1 MVQRGSTFRSRVL
14 QARKT
19 ISSALSGVGAS
30 AAELLAAE
38 LNVLDKTADP
48 RTIARFE
55 FEQAKRLS
63 REFQMDLREVRQL
76 VDIFYEADE
85 DETGGLNKMELET
98 ALVRV
103 WNVHVAPAA
112 DVEKAWEA
120 MIGKRPMALER
131 LIDEVKLDA
140 FFHWYVETVGNQ
152 VLSKQVRRRPSLV
165 TQLTSPLSKMSLS
178 SLSTGLGSSSSL
190 VEPLSPTSLS
200 STSEPMSPLSPLSP
214 PPAALSEEAVT
225 AMRKRFNRFAEGS
238 CAQGV
243 FFYPQFVDMFCAVY
257 KIQKPESHQKWINAA
272 WREIDVE
279 KSGSINFEAFS
290 EWYQRYFDPISGKLC
305 CEDVPGMITP
315 AA

>member
-1 MVQRGSTFRSRVL
+1 
-14 QARKT
+14 
-19 ISSALSGVGAS
+19 
-30 AAELLAAE
+30 
-38 LNVLDKTADP
+38 
-48 RTIARFE
+48 
-55 FEQAKRLS
+55 
-63 REFQMDLREVRQL
+63 MDLREVRQL

-131 LIDEVKLDA
+131 IIDEVKLDA

-165 TQLTSPLSKMSLS
+165 TQVTSPLSKMSIS
-178 SLSTGLGSSSSL
+178 SLSTGLSSSSL
-190 VEPLSPTSLS
+190 VEPLSPTSLT

-243 FFYPQFVDMFCAVY
+243 FFYDSLRGDYDAQLHKWVDELVVNCDSFAD
-257 KIQKPESHQKWINAA
+257 PG
-272 WREIDVE
+272 
-279 KSGSINFEAFS
+279 KSGKQAQKNSWNGSPSKWAEFGSVQFGVPVALSLILSFFS
-290 EWYQRYFDPISGKLC
+290 EMGKRQSVQREKARAS
-305 CEDVPGMITP
+305 T
-315 AA
+315 